1 MKKRLIFK
9 YIIRNLRY
17 IIVETLRKKIKK
29 NQYFRLQNL
38 SNVIFYIHK
47 RYISNRLSK
56 LFYFRKEIF
65 MKKKVILSLGAI
77 VGLGLVMASSQDAS
91 AASAKELYR
100 LYNANSGEHFYTLSS
115 SERDGLVKAGWSDE
129 GIGWYTPEK
138 GDTVYRLYNPNAGD
152 HHYTENKGEYDN
164 LVKIGWTGEGESFKS
179 DTAKTVPIYRA
190 YNPNAT
196 AGAHNFTPSKDEQT
210 GLVAKGWDDEGI
222 GFYGVNKEDEK
233 VNKDALNK
241 AITDVKGAND
251 NYDRY
256 TVDSFAPFRVA
267 FNEASKV
274 AADDKATQAD
284 VDAAKA
290 ALDKAYAGLEFSPVK
305 DVAAALKDLIPSATD
320 GDYLDALYNKDVF
333 LPGTAD
339 AYVAAVE
346 AANKVLADENATT
359 EQITVAYYNLKDAK
373 AALKKPLANE
383 ENYKQLDKA
392 VKALATLKAEDFTQ
406 RTWDNLQKALPAA
419 EAALKLVEATDE
431 NKLAV
436 TEAFDGLDAQYKELG
451 YIGTA
456 KAYNDAFGKTT
467 DGKYAYT
474 DVKQFKGENEYNAY
488 KAAADKVA
496 ESLKTIAKGDKT
508 AAATLVAEADD
519 LYTALDTGLVND
531 SLPKQE
537 AVVTK
542 NKLDLAKVA
551 LPADL
556 ADFVAAQK

>member
-1 MKKRLIFK
+1 
-9 YIIRNLRY
+9 
-17 IIVETLRKKIKK
+17 
-29 NQYFRLQNL
+29 
-38 SNVIFYIHK
+38 
-47 RYISNRLSK
+47 
-56 LFYFRKEIF
+56 

-91 AASAKELYR
+91 AASANELYR
-100 LYNANSGEHFYTLSS
+100 LYNPNSGEHFYTLNAG
-115 SERDGLVKAGWSDE
+115 ERDGLVKAGWNNE

-152 HHYTENKGEYDN
+152 HHYTDNKGEYDN

-190 YNPNAT
+190 YNPNAK

-241 AITDVKGAND
+241 AIADVKGAND

-290 ALDKAYAGLEFSPVK
+290 ALDKAAAGLEFEAVK
-305 DVAAALKDLIPSATD
+305 DATALKGLIPAED
-320 GDYLDALYNKDVF
+320 DADYLDALYNKDAF

-339 AYVAAVE
+339 AYVAAVN

-359 EQITVAYYNLKDAK
+359 EQITEAYYNLKDAEE
-373 AALKKPLANE
+373 ALKKPLANQV
-383 ENYKQLDKA
+383 NYKQLDKA
-392 VKALATLKAEDFTQ
+392 VKALKTLKAEDFTQ
-406 RTWDNLQKALPAA
+406 RTWDNLQKDLPAA
-419 EAALKLVEATDE
+419 EAALKLTEATTE
-431 NKLAV
+431 NSDAV
-436 TEAFDGLDAQYKELG
+436 DKAFADLDTQYKALG

-456 KAYNDAFGKTT
+456 KAYNDAFGKTA

-474 DVKQFKGENEYNAY
+474 DVKQFKGETEYNAY

-496 ESLKTIAKGDKT
+496 DSLKAIAKGDK
-508 AAATLVAEADD
+508 ADAEALVTETDA
-519 LYTALDTGLVND
+519 LYTALNAGLID
-531 SLPKQE
+531 GTLPEQE
-537 AVVTK
+537 AAVTK
-542 NKLDLAKVA
+542 TKLDQAKVV
-551 LPADL
+551 LPANL
-556 ADFVAAQK
+556 ADFVDAQ